1 MDGERRFAFFVH
13 RFEQTKAMQNR
24 IVFNANAPLQ
34 RSIATV
40 SISGALP
47 EKLRAIQAAGFQ
59 CVEIFENDLL
69 YYDGT
74 PAGVRQICDDLGLR
88 IVLYQPFRD
97 FEGVDS
103 VRLGHN
109 IERLK
114 RKFEVMHALGT
125 DRLLVCSSVA
135 PDTLCDDAVVAE
147 QLGVLAHHARAAGM
161 TACYEALA
169 WGRHVNSYRHAWQ
182 LVKTV
187 DDPYLA
193 LALDSFHTLSI
204 GDSLAEIESIP
215 GERIGFVQIA
225 DAPCIQMDV
234 LEWSRHYRCFP
245 GQGEFE
251 LAEFAARVVKS
262 GYRGPLSLEVF
273 NDGFRGAPPAAT
285 AADGYRS
292 LLWLEEQTRAILA
305 NADDIRSLPLHAPP
319 SIPEHLSTQFLEF
332 AVDAASRTRLVDWLE
347 RLRFRR
353 AGRHRSKDVTLY
365 QHGHAAI
372 VLNAEPD
379 SFASAFFQQHGLSL
393 CASAFRVDDAQLA
406 LERATGFGYAPFAGR
421 IGPNERAVPA
431 VRSPDGSIN
440 YLVNEASG
448 QPTLFEADFLLT
460 DVDGPNEVGP
470 LTGIDHI
477 CLALPMGAL
486 DSWTLFLKAA
496 FGLQASPG
504 VIVPDPYGLVRSRAF
519 CNRDRSLRIVL
530 NASVD
535 PRTAVSEAVHVYHG
549 SGLNQVAFGTDDI
562 FRAVAEFKAAGLPLL
577 PIPRNYYD
585 DLEARYALP
594 ESMLDRL
601 RAHDLLYDR
610 DERGGEF
617 LHAYTET
624 LDQRFFLEIVE
635 RRGGY
640 DGYGAPNAAVRLAAQ
655 ARRRRE
661 SAGS

>member
-1 MDGERRFAFFVH
+1 
-13 RFEQTKAMQNR
+13 MQNR
-24 IVFNANAPLQ
+24 TVRPVDAPLQ

-40 SISGALP
+40 SISGTLA
-47 EKLRAIQAAGFQ
+47 EKLRAIHAAGFE

-74 PAGVRQICDDLGLR
+74 PADVRRMCDDLGLR

-97 FEGVDS
+97 FEGV
-103 VRLGHN
+103 GA
-109 IERLK
+109 ERLNRNVERLH

-125 DRLLVCSSVA
+125 DRLLVCSNASA
-135 PDTLCDDAVVAE
+135 DTICDDGLIAD
-147 QLGVLAHHARAAGM
+147 QLAVLARHAQAAGAI
-161 TACYEALA
+161 ACYEALA
-169 WGRHVNSYRHAWQ
+169 WGRHVSSYRHAWR
-182 LVKTV
+182 LVDAV
-187 DDPYLA
+187 DSPNLT
-193 LALDSFHTLSI
+193 LALDSFHTLSL

-225 DAPCIQMDV
+225 DAPRMQMDV
-234 LEWSRHYRCFP
+234 IEWSRHYRCFP
-245 GQGEFE
+245 GQGDFE
-251 LAEFAARVVKS
+251 LSEFAACVVKS
-262 GYRGPLSLEVF
+262 GYRGPLSLEIF

-292 LLWLEEQTRAILA
+292 LLLLEERTRARLA
-305 NADDIRSLPLHAPP
+305 HTAGVGTLPLYAPP
-319 SIPEHLSTQFLEF
+319 PVPEQLSTQFLEF
-332 AVDAASRTRLVDWLE
+332 AVDPVSREHLVDWLE

-353 AGRHRSKDVTLY
+353 AGQHRSKDVALY
-365 QHGHAAI
+365 QHGAAAI

-393 CASAFRVDDAQLA
+393 CASAFRLDDAQRA
-406 LERATGFGYAPFAGR
+406 LERAAGFGYAPFSGR
-421 IGPNERAVPA
+421 IGPSERAVPA

-440 YLVNEASG
+440 YLVNETSG
-448 QPTLFEADFLLT
+448 EPTLFEADFRLT
-460 DVDGPNEVGP
+460 DIDGPSEVGP
-470 LTGIDHI
+470 LTGIDHV

-496 FGLQASPG
+496 FGLEASPA
-504 VIVPDPYGLVRSRAF
+504 VTVPDPYGLVRSRAF
-519 CNRDRSLRIVL
+519 SRRDGSVRIVL

-535 PRTAVSEAVHVYHG
+535 RHTAVAETVHVYG
-549 SGLNQVAFGTDDI
+549 GTGLNHVAFGTDDI
-562 FRAVAEFKAAGLPLL
+562 FRAVSELKANALPLL

-585 DLEARYALP
+585 DLEARYGLSDPFLAK
-594 ESMLDRL
+594 L
-601 RAHDLLYDR
+601 RSHDLLYDR
-610 DERGGEF
+610 DEHGGEF

-655 ARRRRE
+655 ARQRQGG
-661 SAGS
+661 AVT

>member
-1 MDGERRFAFFVH
+1 
-13 RFEQTKAMQNR
+13 MQNCPIR
-24 IVFNANAPLQ
+24 LADAPLQ

-40 SISGALP
+40 SISGTLA
-47 EKLRAIQAAGFQ
+47 EKLHAIHTAGFG

-74 PAGVRQICDDLGLR
+74 PADVRRMCDDLGLK

-97 FEGVDS
+97 FEGVS
-103 VRLGHN
+103 AERLN
-109 IERLK
+109 RNVERLK

-125 DRLLVCSSVA
+125 DRLLVCSNVSA
-135 PDTLCDDAVVAE
+135 ETRCDDGLIAD
-147 QLGVLAHHARAAGM
+147 QLSVLAHHAQAAGV

-169 WGRHVNSYRHAWQ
+169 WGRHVHSYRHAWR
-182 LVKTV
+182 LVDAV
-187 DDPYLA
+187 DSPNLT
-193 LALDSFHTLSI
+193 LALDSFHTLSL
-204 GDSLAEIESIP
+204 GDSPAEIESIP
-215 GERIGFVQIA
+215 GARIGFVQIA
-225 DAPCIQMDV
+225 DAPRLQMDV

-245 GQGEFE
+245 GQGDFE
-251 LAEFAARVVKS
+251 LAEFTAYVVKS

-292 LLWLEEQTRAILA
+292 LLWLEEKTRALLGCEAGIET
-305 NADDIRSLPLHAPP
+305 LPLYSPP
-319 SIPEHLSTQFLEF
+319 PVPEHLSTQFLEF
-332 AVDAASRTRLVDWLE
+332 AVDPLSREHLVDWLE
-347 RLRFRR
+347 KLRFRR
-353 AGRHRSKDVTLY
+353 AGQHRSKDVALY
-365 QHGHAAI
+365 QHGAAAI

-393 CASAFRVDDAQLA
+393 CASAFRLDDAGRA
-406 LERATGFGYAPFAGR
+406 LERAAGFGYAPFSGR
-421 IGPNERAVPA
+421 IGPSERVVPA

-440 YLVNEASG
+440 YLVNETSG

-460 DVDGPNEVGP
+460 DVDGPSEVGP
-470 LTGIDHI
+470 LTGIDHV

-486 DSWTLFLKAA
+486 DSWTLFLKAV
-496 FGLQASPG
+496 FGLQASPS
-504 VIVPDPYGLVRSRAF
+504 VTVPDPYGLVRSRAF
-519 CNRDRSLRIVL
+519 SHRDGSLRIVL

-535 PRTAVSEAVHVYHG
+535 AHTAVAEAVHMYG
-549 SGLNQVAFGTDDI
+549 GTGLNHVAFRTDDI
-562 FRAVAEFKAAGLPLL
+562 FRAVAELKANDLPLL
-577 PIPRNYYD
+577 HIPRNYYD
-585 DLEARYALP
+585 DLEARYGLP
-594 ESMLDRL
+594 DAFLTKL

-610 DERGGEF
+610 DEHGGEF

-655 ARRRRE
+655 TRQRQ
-661 SAGS
+661 GSGI